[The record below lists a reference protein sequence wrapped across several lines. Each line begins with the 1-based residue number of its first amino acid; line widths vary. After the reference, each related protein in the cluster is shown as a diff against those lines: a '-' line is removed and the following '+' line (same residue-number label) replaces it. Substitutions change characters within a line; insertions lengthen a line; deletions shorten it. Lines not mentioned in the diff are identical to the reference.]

1 MEKKMDMFEK
11 RIIVVMKEDCGGLR
25 VGLHNDAGFR
35 MKRGQQIIGE

>member
-1 MEKKMDMFEK
+1 MEKKRDMFEK

>member
-25 VGLHNDAGFR
+25 VGLHNDAGFPEER
-35 MKRGQQIIGE
+35 PTDHR

>member
-11 RIIVVMKEDCGGLR
+11 RIIVVMKENCGGLR
-25 VGLHNDAGFR
+25 VGLHFDAGFR